1 MTTFARHSRHR
12 GIAASE
18 GDYPAGRTARDGFIT
33 SLRDSRPV
41 HDPFRHQG
49 VLVEP
54 EPDGAGRLL
63 TTATVFL
70 TGSECAWR
78 CVMCDLWRYT
88 TETPTPAGAIPAQLR
103 DAHACLLAA
112 GTSPDVW
119 KLYNAGS
126 YFDRR
131 AVPPHDDEEIAG
143 LASGSAR
150 VVVESHPALV
160 GDRAWRFRDLLARR
174 GTALEVA
181 MGLET
186 AHPEALDA
194 INKGVTTQSF
204 VAAADALRRE
214 GVALRVFLLVH
225 PPVVPVD
232 RRREWLRHSVRLA
245 RSCGAEAISL
255 IPTRSTERA
264 LQALATA
271 GAFVPP
277 TLADLEEAF
286 ADGLTEAGP
295 RVFADTW
302 DLETHATCSHC
313 VEARRT
319 RLTRQNA
326 EQRTLAPVA
335 CGRCAEA
342 RAS

>member
-1 MTTFARHSRHR
+1 MTASAR
-12 GIAASE
+12 
-18 GDYPAGRTARDGFIT
+18 P
-33 SLRDSRPV
+33 RPV

-54 EPDGAGRLL
+54 EADAAGRLL

-78 CVMCDLWRYT
+78 CVMCDLWRHT
-88 TETPTPAGAIPAQLR
+88 TETATPAGAIPAQLR
-103 DAHACLLAA
+103 DAHAALR
-112 GTSPDVW
+112 GTGTLPDVW

-131 AVPPHDDEEIAG
+131 AVPPEDDEGVAE
-143 LASGSAR
+143 LVSGSTR

-174 GTALEVA
+174 GTTLEVA

-194 INKGVTTQSF
+194 INKGVTRESF
-204 VAAADALRRE
+204 AAAADALRRE

-225 PPVVPVD
+225 PPVVPAD
-232 RRREWLRHSVRLA
+232 RRGEWLRRSVRLA
-245 RSCGAEAISL
+245 RSCGAEVISL

-264 LQALATA
+264 LQALAAA

-286 ADGLTEAGP
+286 ADALAEAGP

-302 DLETHATCSHC
+302 DLDAHAACPHC
-313 VEARRT
+313 VEARRS
-319 RLTRQNA
+319 RLARQNA
-326 EQRTLAPVA
+326 EQRTLDAVT
-335 CGRCAEA
+335 CGHCAEA
-342 RAS
+342 LAS